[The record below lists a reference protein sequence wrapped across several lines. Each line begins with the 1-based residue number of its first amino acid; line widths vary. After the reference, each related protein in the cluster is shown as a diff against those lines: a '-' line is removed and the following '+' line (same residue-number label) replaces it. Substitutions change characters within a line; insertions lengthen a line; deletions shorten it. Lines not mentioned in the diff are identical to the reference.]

1 MGVISATENEFAM
14 HLVVRGQHRV
24 RFPFY
29 CYAPT
34 AYPCIVNA
42 LLLLPIADRKRGW
55 GRGFTVY
62 PKESGFGRTFSYAES
77 KIFGQA
83 FFKRLAVSKGSALV
97 AYFILRNP
105 LYRRALRRGMNLQN
119 DPADRFAKR
128 GRPAR
133 EGAPLFAACA
143 NGPPSEQEGSTVLFT
158 PHSSFRHSA
167 C

>member
-55 GRGFTVY
+55 GRGLTVY
-62 PKESGFGRTFSYAES
+62 PKESGFGRAFSYAES

-83 FFKRLAVSKGSALV
+83 FLKGLRFPKAVPGRPSQWAKSLIPEGT
-97 AYFILRNP
+97 P
-105 LYRRALRRGMNLQN
+105 QG
-119 DPADRFAKR
+119 DEFAK
-128 GRPAR
+128 
-133 EGAPLFAACA
+133 
-143 NGPPSEQEGSTVLFT
+143 
-158 PHSSFRHSA
+158 
-167 C
+167 